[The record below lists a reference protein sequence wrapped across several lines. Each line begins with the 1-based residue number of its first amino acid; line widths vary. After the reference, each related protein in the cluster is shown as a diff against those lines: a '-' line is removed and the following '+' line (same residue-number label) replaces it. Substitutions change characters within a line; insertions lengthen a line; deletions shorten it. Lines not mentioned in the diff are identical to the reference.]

1 MPKVWTALLAWGALG
16 LAAVI
21 SACSPVAALNLLV
34 PRGGYHAVRDLPYGA
49 DPRQKM
55 DVYIPDGLTADAPAM
70 LFFYGG
76 SWQDGSKDLYLALG
90 QAFASQGIIVA
101 VADYRVYPQVRYPAF
116 VEDGAKAFAYLHEHV
131 AQYGGDASRLFLAG
145 HSAGAY
151 IAMML
156 AADSKY
162 LRAAGGD
169 PAWIRGVIGIAGPY
183 DFLPLR
189 DPNLITIFG
198 GANVRETQPID
209 HIDGKR
215 APMLLAAGT
224 DDETVSPANTT
235 RMAAKLASFGSPV
248 EVKTYPGVG
257 HIGII
262 LSLAPGFRGRTT
274 LRQDMLDF
282 IKSLSREPRD

>member
-1 MPKVWTALLAWGALG
+1 MPKMWTALLAFGVLG
-16 LAAVI
+16 LAAVAV
-21 SACSPVAALNLLV
+21 ACSPVSALNLLV
-34 PRGGYHAVRDLPYGA
+34 PRGGYHAVRDVAYGS

-55 DVYIPDGLTADAPAM
+55 DVYVPDGAAGAPAM

-116 VEDGAKAFAYLHEHV
+116 VEDGAQAFAYLHAHV
-131 AQYGGDASRLFLAG
+131 AQYGGDPSRLFLTG

-156 AADSKY
+156 AADWSY
-162 LRAAGGD
+162 LRAAGAD
-169 PAWIRGVIGIAGPY
+169 PAWVRGVIGIAGPY

-189 DPNLITIFG
+189 DPNLVTIFG
-198 GANVRETQPID
+198 GANVRETQPIN

-215 APMLLAAGT
+215 PPMLLATGT
-224 DDETVSPANTT
+224 ADETVSPGNTA
-235 RMAAKLASFGSPV
+235 RLAEKLRSFGSPV

-257 HIGII
+257 HVGII

-282 IKSLSREPRD
+282 IAARQ